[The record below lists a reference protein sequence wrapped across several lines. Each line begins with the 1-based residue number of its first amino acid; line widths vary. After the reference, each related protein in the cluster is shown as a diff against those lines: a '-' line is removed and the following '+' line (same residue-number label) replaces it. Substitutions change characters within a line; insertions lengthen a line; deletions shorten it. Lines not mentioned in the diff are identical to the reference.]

1 MRTEMQCLTA
11 GFSLMLAFA
20 APVFGQAGPPVASSL
35 EDISGCSLDG
45 ESVFVVTGR
54 DATVKR
60 YKYPWDASIDAL
72 CNAKGYAIS
81 APPKGVAP
89 SPAAPRPAPAQVVTA
104 PVPSGSG
111 APMDFPPDAVPLS
124 AEAVSKKVS
133 GTTFDTQLHNGTR
146 VRLEYKAN
154 GYLFL
159 NAPSFANSGPWRAE
173 EGRICSQ
180 MKNAAASCNEVRE
193 RGQQLYV
200 KRDNGEVIAL
210 TPR

>member
-1 MRTEMQCLTA
+1 MKTELQRLAT
-11 GFSLMLAFA
+11 GLGLLLAFG
-20 APVFGQAGPPVASSL
+20 APVFGQAGPPAAASL
-35 EDISGCSLDG
+35 EDISGCSLEG

-54 DATVKR
+54 DATAKR

-81 APPKGVAP
+81 APPKSVALSSTAARP
-89 SPAAPRPAPAQVVTA
+89 SPAPVVTA
-104 PVPSGSG
+104 PVASTSG

-154 GYLFL
+154 GYLFV
-159 NAPSFANSGPWRAE
+159 NAPGFANSGPWRAE
-173 EGRICSQ
+173 ESRVCSQ
-180 MKNAAASCNEVRE
+180 MRNDAASCNEVRE
-193 RGQQLYV
+193 RGRQLYV